1 MPGVAAA
8 APLLTVPIRAA
19 RGVGTAQRALTL
31 VGADERVLALH
42 GRLSS
47 AFQRAAEGPQ
57 RGLLLLTA
65 PTAQAIGAHAG
76 GPVTVLLAGRT
87 EHMTLDATLG
97 ASALGGAAQSPIAA
111 APLAIVQNMAGLQAA
126 SRAS

>member
-1 MPGVAAA
+1 M
-8 APLLTVPIRAA
+8 
-19 RGVGTAQRALTL
+19 

-76 GPVTVLLAGRT
+76 GPVTVLLAGHT

-111 APLAIVQNMAGLQAA
+111 APLAIVQNMAGLSGRVTRVLIEPEPGARSAAA
-126 SRAS
+126 SAPSPPATAPS